1 MPRIMRIWILS
12 CVIMYIYSILGY
24 IACIPYTQQKVSLRM
39 YFAIW
44 THYSSQLIQQ
54 QQTSHGHCLP
64 KKRMVV
70 PSMRFNIGSI
80 RNPIHSDGMAFP
92 HTRWKAMTHPDHDTH
107 GDCLD
112 IPVPVTHETEVA
124 NATFLQW
131 LSHVWFPGGKC
142 SCLRSDPYLVGE
154 TNKKQQQ
161 NSLNFHLDQEVK
173 SPSID

>member
-1 MPRIMRIWILS
+1 M
-12 CVIMYIYSILGY
+12 GY

-70 PSMRFNIGSI
+70 PSMRFNIDSI

-92 HTRWKAMTHPDHDTH
+92 PYAMKGDDT
-107 GDCLD
+107 
-112 IPVPVTHETEVA
+112 P
-124 NATFLQW
+124 
-131 LSHVWFPGGKC
+131 
-142 SCLRSDPYLVGE
+142 
-154 TNKKQQQ
+154 
-161 NSLNFHLDQEVK
+161 
-173 SPSID
+173 